1 VKNFLW
7 LVVALLLLGT
17 VACSLPP
24 DRPVTRSALM
34 ATRIYS
40 IYIIEE
46 SPEEVM
52 NALNTRG
59 EAILE
64 AKRKIQ
70 GKEYPVHVKLLATS
84 EGIEVLDYDR

>member
-1 VKNFLW
+1 MKNALW
-7 LVVALLLLGT
+7 LLIALLFLGAA
-17 VACSLPP
+17 ACSLPP

-34 ATRIYS
+34 ATRIYT

-64 AKRKIQ
+64 AKRKVQ
-70 GKEYPVHVKLLATS
+70 GKEYPVHIKLLATS
-84 EGIEVLDYDR
+84 EGLEVLDYDR